1 MKARIDWAHAAPG
14 AVKAM
19 LALETYTR
27 KSGLEPTLLDLVKIR
42 ASQINGCAF
51 CLDMHIREARQGG
64 ETDARIYL
72 LDAWSESPVYSERE
86 RAALAWTDAVTL
98 VSATHVPDE
107 VFEQA
112 RRHFSDEELVN
123 LTLAVAT
130 INSWN
135 RINVSFRTMPPV
147 QEAPSA
153 KLARAG

>member
-1 MKARIDWAHAAPG
+1 MKVRIDWAQAAPG

-27 KSGLEPTLLDLVKIR
+27 KSGLEPKLLDLVKIR

-51 CLDMHIREARQGG
+51 CLDMHIREARQEG
-64 ETDARIYL
+64 ETEARIYL
-72 LDAWSESPVYSERE
+72 LDAWSESPLYSERE

-98 VSATHVPDE
+98 VSKTHVPDS
-107 VFEQA
+107 VFEEA

-123 LTLAVAT
+123 LTLAVTT

-135 RINVSFRTMPPV
+135 RINVSFRTMPPAH
-147 QEAPSA
+147 ETPAA
-153 KLARAG
+153 TLARAG

>member
-27 KSGLEPTLLDLVKIR
+27 KGGLEPQLLDLVKIR

-51 CLDMHIREARQGG
+51 CLDMHIREAREAG
-64 ETDARIYL
+64 ETEARIYL

-98 VSATHVPDE
+98 VSQTHVPDD

-112 RRHFSDEELVN
+112 RHYFSDEELVN
-123 LTLAVAT
+123 LTLAVAA
-130 INSWN
+130 INAWN
-135 RINVSFRTMPPV
+135 RINVGFRTVPPV
-147 QEAPSA
+147 HAAPA
-153 KLARAG
+153 GKLARAG

>member
-1 MKARIDWAHAAPG
+1 MKARIDWAQAAPG

-27 KSGLEPTLLDLVKIR
+27 KSGLEPKLLDLVKIR

-51 CLDMHIREARQGG
+51 CLDMHIREARQEG
-64 ETDARIYL
+64 ETEARIYL
-72 LDAWSESPVYSERE
+72 LDAWSESPLYSERE

-98 VSATHVPDE
+98 VSATHVPDD

-123 LTLAVAT
+123 LTLAVTT

-147 QEAPSA
+147 HEAPAA